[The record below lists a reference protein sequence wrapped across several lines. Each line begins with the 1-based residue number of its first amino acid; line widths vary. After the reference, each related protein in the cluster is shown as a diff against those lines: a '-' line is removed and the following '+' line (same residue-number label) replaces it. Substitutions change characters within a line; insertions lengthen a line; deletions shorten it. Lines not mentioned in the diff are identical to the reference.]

1 LPRSGPHWYRRQK
14 DTPEAPRARP
24 VFAADMNIETHQAE
38 QSAGVSTVFRSTVF
52 LDRVLISDIL
62 QMRNDGVRVMN
73 GAQDAFRP

>member
-1 LPRSGPHWYRRQK
+1 
-14 DTPEAPRARP
+14 
-24 VFAADMNIETHQAE
+24 
-38 QSAGVSTVFRSTVF
+38 VF